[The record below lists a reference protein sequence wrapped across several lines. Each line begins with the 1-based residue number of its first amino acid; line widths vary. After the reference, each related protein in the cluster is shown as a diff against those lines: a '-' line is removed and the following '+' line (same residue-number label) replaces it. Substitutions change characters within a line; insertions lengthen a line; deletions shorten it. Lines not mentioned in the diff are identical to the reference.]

1 MAALLRSPP
10 TFQTLKTLVTQQT
23 PLHRYF
29 CTAPSHHNHHQQN
42 HKYLSP
48 SEFINSWDPP
58 KDPKEAKSKLA
69 HLRRQ
74 YAKQV
79 KEVRKEYIQ
88 EMELQRI
95 EKQRKDE
102 AKKEALRI
110 ANEERKAAK
119 MAAKKAKAAERQ
131 LVEEEFRQT
140 LLKER
145 TEKLEYW
152 RKREKLML
160 EKKEKKNEILR
171 RQSSVWIDESE
182 MEKKTVEA
190 IVDAIPLWLLIS
202 KADELFILMII

>member
-10 TFQTLKTLVTQQT
+10 TCQTLKTLITQQT
-23 PLHRYF
+23 PLLRSF
-29 CTAPSHHNHHQQN
+29 STAPSYHNHHRQN
-42 HKYLSP
+42 HKYVSP

-58 KDPKEAKSKLA
+58 KDPKEAESKLA

-140 LLKER
+140 LVCGTYRPLFCVALFLLLLKYE
-145 TEKLEYW
+145 EKIDSLYEY
-152 RKREKLML
+152 
-160 EKKEKKNEILR
+160 IY
-171 RQSSVWIDESE
+171 
-182 MEKKTVEA
+182 
-190 IVDAIPLWLLIS
+190 
-202 KADELFILMII
+202 IITFTLCCLS